1 MGGLPD
7 GLLFVFHRVGIDGPS
22 VRQGDVFA
30 HSELG
35 LVQLLRALW
44 YGRDEREELKRHRRG
59 GRTVRMALPAEE
71 GPRPLPMPD
80 TTNGLSPRR
89 ADH

>member
-1 MGGLPD
+1 M
-7 GLLFVFHRVGIDGPS
+7 
-22 VRQGDVFA
+22 FA

-44 YGRDEREELKRHRRG
+44 YGRDEREDLKKHRRPG
-59 GRTVRMALPAEE
+59 GGSRSVRLALPEE

-80 TTNGLSPRR
+80 TNGLSPRR
-89 ADH
+89 AEQ